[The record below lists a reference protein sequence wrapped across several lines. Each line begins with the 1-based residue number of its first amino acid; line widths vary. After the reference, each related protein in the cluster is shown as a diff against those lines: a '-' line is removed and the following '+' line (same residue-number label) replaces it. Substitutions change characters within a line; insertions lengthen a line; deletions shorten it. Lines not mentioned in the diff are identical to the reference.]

1 MRRTWGVYS
10 EVLGFAA
17 GGTVKTG
24 GFIKDERGLPRRYG
38 TAEAAERAATKYRK
52 ANRGSPAV
60 RITGDI
66 TLLEYVDPRFRQC
79 FREPDVDEQDL
90 AGLLRTGAAYQ
101 P

>member
-17 GGTVKTG
+17 GGGTVKTG

-38 TAEAAERAATKYRK
+38 TAETAEKAADKYRK

-60 RITGDI
+60 RITVREIPD
-66 TLLEYVDPRFRQC
+66 YVQQYIA
-79 FREPDVDEQDL
+79 EQL
-90 AGLLRTGAAYQ
+90 AGG
-101 P
+101 